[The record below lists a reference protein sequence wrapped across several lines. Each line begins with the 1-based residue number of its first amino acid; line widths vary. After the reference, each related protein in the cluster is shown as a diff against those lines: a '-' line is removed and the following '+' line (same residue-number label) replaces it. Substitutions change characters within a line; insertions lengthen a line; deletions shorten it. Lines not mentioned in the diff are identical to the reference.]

1 MKCPLRKT
9 ILVEWVLSVML
20 EGTDGRLRRR
30 YSQLA
35 QDGAEQ
41 ARRLLADLHYAQARR
56 RSGLTARRLGMLGVL
71 P

>member
-20 EGTDGRLRRR
+20 GGTDGRLRRR

-56 RSGLTARRLGMLGVL
+56 RPGLTARRLGMLGVL